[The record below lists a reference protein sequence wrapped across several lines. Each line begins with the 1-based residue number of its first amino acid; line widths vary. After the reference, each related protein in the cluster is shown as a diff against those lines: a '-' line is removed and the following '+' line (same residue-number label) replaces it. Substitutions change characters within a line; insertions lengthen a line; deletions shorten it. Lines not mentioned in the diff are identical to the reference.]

1 MKHENIFDVIIIGGS
16 YAGLAAAMALGRALK
31 HVLVIDDG
39 QPCNRQTPHSH
50 NFLTRDGEPPA
61 TIAGIARQQV
71 QAYKTVQFIKGRAI
85 KGEKTSDGFSIQI
98 SNGESFNA
106 RKLVFATGIQ
116 DLLPAINGL
125 QQCWGI
131 SVLHCPY
138 CHGYEVKQEST
149 GILANGEMAFEFAKL
164 IYNWTD
170 NLTIFTNGLSTL
182 TPEQT
187 SKLASR
193 NINIIEDAIEQ
204 LEHTDGY
211 IQNIVFTNGTKHP
224 LKALYVRSPF
234 KQHCD
239 IPQQLGCALTDDGY
253 IQVDS
258 LQATTVDGVFA
269 CGDNASRM
277 RAVANA
283 VAAGTMAGVAASKA
297 IIAEAF

>member
-16 YAGLAAAMALGRALK
+16 FAGLAAAMALGRALK

-85 KGEKTSDGFSIQI
+85 KGEKNNDGFSIQI

-138 CHGYEVKQEST
+138 CHGYEVKDSPL
-149 GILANGEMAFEFAKL
+149 GILSNGDMAFEFCRMIHHWSKDL
-164 IYNWTD
+164 V
-170 NLTIFTNGLSTL
+170 LFTNGKANIAEEHLSAIKKHHIT
-182 TPEQT
+182 
-187 SKLASR
+187 
-193 NINIIEDAIEQ
+193 IIEDEIKE
-204 LEHTDGY
+204 LLHDKGHLNSVVFRNGKEHKL
-211 IQNIVFTNGTKHP
+211 N
-224 LKALYVRSPF
+224 ALFYRADIR
-234 KQHCD
+234 QHGS
-239 IPQQLGCALTDDGY
+239 IPEQLGCELNKMGL
-253 IQVDS
+253 I
-258 LQATTVDGVFA
+258 TVDNLQRTSVAGIYA
-269 CGDNASRM
+269 AGDNSSMFRS
-277 RAVANA
+277 VAIA
-283 VAAGTMAGVAASKA
+283 TAAGTMAGAALNKEL
-297 IIAEAF
+297 IEERF